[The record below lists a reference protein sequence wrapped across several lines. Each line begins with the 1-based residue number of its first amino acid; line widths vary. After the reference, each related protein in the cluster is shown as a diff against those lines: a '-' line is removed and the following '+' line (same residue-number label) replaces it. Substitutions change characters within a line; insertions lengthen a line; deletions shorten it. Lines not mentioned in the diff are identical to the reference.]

1 MYIIE
6 IGWHVGIAYHV
17 ATDEDSSAKDVHWDR

>member
-6 IGWHVGIAYHV
+6 WLEHVGIAYHSP
-17 ATDEDSSAKDVHWDR
+17 TDEDSSAKDVH